1 MQVMN
6 GIPATQLPMARWRK
20 SRASNPSGCC
30 VEVAALPDGA
40 IAMRNSRDPAG
51 PALVY
56 TRAEVAAFLAG
67 VKNGEF
73 DDLYPGGS
81 VVLSP
86 GAAAAASGLRRPA
99 SADVGRGIGRRR
111 HGNPGILSAACG
123 PQGGWLI
130 WPCANAF
137 VVDTMGVPGGEEIGA
152 DAPGPGAGMSMV
164 SPGDGPPVGRD
175 DEPPGPTAL
184 RIIVGSQLRRLREAA
199 GVSPDQAG
207 YEIRA
212 TRSKISRMENGRV
225 GFKDRDIADLLTLY
239 GVTDE
244 QVRTRMLSL
253 ARQANS
259 TGWWSKYDD
268 VLPDWF
274 EGYVGLEGA
283 VSVIRSFELQFVHGL
298 FQTEGYARAVTLL
311 GHKSA
316 PAEEIDRRVS
326 MRLKR
331 QDVLANPEP
340 PQVWSVMD
348 EAVLRR
354 PLGGRAVMRAQ
365 LSTWPRS
372 PVCRTSSFR
381 WCRSAAAATPPR
393 AARSAFCAS
402 PNRIFRTSCTSSS
415 SPAPCT
421 SATARTS
428 TTTSRS

>member
-1 MQVMN
+1 
-6 GIPATQLPMARWRK
+6 
-20 SRASNPSGCC
+20 
-30 VEVAALPDGA
+30 
-40 IAMRNSRDPAG
+40 
-51 PALVY
+51 
-56 TRAEVAAFLAG
+56 
-67 VKNGEF
+67 
-73 DDLYPGGS
+73 
-81 VVLSP
+81 
-86 GAAAAASGLRRPA
+86 
-99 SADVGRGIGRRR
+99 
-111 HGNPGILSAACG
+111 
-123 PQGGWLI
+123 
-130 WPCANAF
+130 
-137 VVDTMGVPGGEEIGA
+137 MGVPDGEALSA
-152 DAPGPGAGMSMV
+152 DAPGPGAGMIMV
-164 SPGDGPPVGRD
+164 PPGDGPLVGRD

-184 RIIVGSQLRRLREAA
+184 RIMVGSQLRRLRESA

-225 GFKDRDIADLLTLY
+225 GFKDRDVTDLLALY

-283 VSVIRSFELQFVHGL
+283 ASVIRSFELQFVHGL

-365 LSTWPRS
+365 LQHLAEIASLPHVILQVVPFGGGGHAAAGGSFSILRFAE
-372 PVCRTSSFR
+372 PDLPDIVYIEQLTSALYLSGR
-381 WCRSAAAATPPR
+381 PDVDHYLEVMNELSGQGLTPGRSARFLADITREA
-393 AARSAFCAS
+393 
-402 PNRIFRTSCTSSS
+402 
-415 SPAPCT
+415 
-421 SATARTS
+421 
-428 TTTSRS
+428 